1 MAAAAMKLATA
12 VACALVLFAT
22 ACHGLELGYYK
33 RSCPRVEAI
42 VRDEVKKFV
51 YKDAGIGAGLIRLVF
66 HDCFVE
72 VRYIYTRISSLAHL
86 ENVQKRCPAN
96 PTSSNDPTV
105 NQDAI
110 SPNALDNQYYK
121 NILAHKVLF
130 ASDATLLTSP
140 TTGKMVSDNANIPGW
155 WEEKFKNSFVK
166 MASIGVKTGY
176 QGEIR
181 RHCRLVN

>member
-1 MAAAAMKLATA
+1 MAAATMKVAVAA
-12 VACALVLFAT
+12 VACVLVLATT
-22 ACHGLELGYYK
+22 ACHGLQLGYYK
-33 RSCPRVEAI
+33 SSCPRVEAI

-72 VRYIYTRISSLAHL
+72 
-86 ENVQKRCPAN
+86 RCPAN

-105 NQDAI
+105 NQDI
-110 SPNALDNQYYK
+110 VSPNAFDNQYYK
-121 NILAHKVLF
+121 NILTHKVLF

-140 TTGKMVSDNANIPGW
+140 TTTKMVSDNANIPGW
-155 WEEKFKNSFVK
+155 WENKFKNSFVK